1 MTERDDDLLKT
12 FFEEYAINIPDNG
25 FSQQV
30 MRQLP
35 HRFLKANQVWFWFC
49 TLVGIAFLVLSD
61 AMEQL
66 RTVVNNFIGDIHGF
80 WASFDLDST
89 SPLTVYMLALVLAL
103 ISGFYIFNRDVGY
116 RNQGDSM

>member
-1 MTERDDDLLKT
+1 MTEKDDDLLKT

-35 HRFLKANQVWFWFC
+35 RRFLIANQVWFWFC
-49 TLVGIAFLVLSD
+49 TLVGIAFLALSD
-61 AMEQL
+61 AVEQL
-66 RTVVNNFIGDIHGF
+66 RTVANNFIGDIHGF
-80 WASFDLDST
+80 WASFDLDSM

-103 ISGFYIFNRDVGY
+103 IYGFYIFNRVIDY
-116 RNQGDSM
+116 RNQGDF

>member
-1 MTERDDDLLKT
+1 MTEKDDDLLKT

-49 TLVGIAFLVLSD
+49 TLVGIAFLALSD

-66 RTVVNNFIGDIHGF
+66 LSLIHISRG
-80 WASFDLDST
+80 
-89 SPLTVYMLALVLAL
+89 LVMIQEMQIEKKL
-103 ISGFYIFNRDVGY
+103 IRKEMIIMFNPI
-116 RNQGDSM
+116 Q